1 MEFIKRYFTIEQA
14 QKLLPKVSYHMQQAQ
29 KLLKAINLIES
40 IEIEIEDEDEEM
52 QFPIEDLAMQK
63 KYHYLQYLFYS
74 EIEKLEKLGCFI
86 KDVEE
91 GLLDF
96 LGSFED
102 RDIFLCW
109 KMGEKKIQY
118 WHELDDGYTGRRP
131 ILYLDHGTQQKS
143 QGYKRRKRVSKTVQ

>member
-1 MEFIKRYFTIEQA
+1 MEFTKRYFTIEQA
-14 QKLLPKVSYHMQQAQ
+14 QKLLPEVSRHMQEAQ
-29 KLLKAINLIES
+29 KLLQAINLIES

-52 QFPIEDLAMQK
+52 LFPIEDLTMQK
-63 KYHYLQYLFYS
+63 KYHYLQYLFYD
-74 EIEKLEKLGCFI
+74 EIEKLEKMGCFI

-96 LGSFED
+96 LGSFEG

-109 KMGEKKIQY
+109 KLGEKKIQY

-131 ILYLDHGTQQKS
+131 ILYLNHGSQQKS
-143 QGYKRRKRVSKTVQ
+143 QRYQRRKRISKAV